1 MKKNIII
8 LVIIAL
14 ASCQPKAR
22 RPILVAGNSMEQSV
36 KRNQNRNQIEEL
48 LLKKYRQRDS
58 ITTYHNSN
66 SGFWYANTSAK
77 KNKKNRAKTND
88 IVIFA
93 HQIKDLNNTV
103 LYSFSEIGKQ
113 QYKVDKQD
121 IITGLQEGLKL
132 MNEGDEFTF
141 LFPSYKAFGY
151 AGDGNKIGSNQPL
164 IYNVKLLKINKYEN
178 N

>member
-1 MKKNIII
+1 MKKSII
-8 LVIIAL
+8 LLLLVIL
-14 ASCQPKAR
+14 VSCNPKAR
-22 RPILVAGNSMEQSV
+22 RPILVTGNSIEHSV
-36 KRNQNRNQIEEL
+36 IQNQNRNQIEEL

-58 ITTYHNSN
+58 LTKYHNSEN
-66 SGFWYANTSAK
+66 GFWYAITSTK
-77 KNKKNRAKTND
+77 KNEKNKAKTND

-93 HQIKDLNNTV
+93 YQIKDLNNNV
-103 LYSFSEIGKQ
+103 IYSFSEVGKQ

-151 AGDGNKIGSNQPL
+151 AGDGNKIGYNQPL
-164 IYNVKLLKINKYEN
+164 IYNVKLLKINKI
-178 N
+178 